1 MKYLFAGLL
10 LTCTMT
16 LQAQDY
22 KEDLKP
28 IEAAL
33 EANPNDEETL
43 KPLLKA
49 YKKEYK
55 KSAEAITALG
65 YSYFSVKDYA
75 NATAYADQAIAINQA
90 YGDAYILKGDI
101 AAMQDDG
108 GGAAVMYQRAMIND
122 PKNPNGYLSYANI
135 YRKLNPAESEA
146 TINKLRE
153 MNPTFPVDAELGHMM
168 YNANNTEKAY
178 EYYSKANRDDLSEGR
193 LAEFGLIARE
203 MKKNEEALD
212 IAKFGVQKF
221 PESNAFLRLAM
232 INAVGLEKYDEALS
246 FIEKLIA
253 KEGETNSGDLIYYG
267 QALSGLGRHDE
278 AIAKFHKAIE
288 VDNKNFMPY
297 QHISETY
304 AKMGNED
311 KAIEFSQK
319 YLDLNPNAKLS
330 EYNKLAGI
338 YMAKVK
344 KGDNAEQNY
353 AKAMQVYDNVAAKY
367 PQVASWTMYQK
378 ANETFKAEMD
388 SLALGLYL
396 NIINTLENKADRDK
410 DETNYLATAYRNA
423 GYIYWAT
430 KNDLD
435 TALPYFEKVLLYD
448 PQNAL
453 ANKAINAAKEKAEAE
468 AAAAAAAAEGAE
480 GAEGETEAAQ

>member
-1 MKYLFAGLL
+1 MKTLKYLFVGLL
-10 LTCTMT
+10 LTCS
-16 LQAQDY
+16 LGAQAQDY
-22 KEDLKP
+22 KQDLKAIETVLESNP
-28 IEAAL
+28 SDEAAL
-33 EANPNDEETL
+33 
-43 KPLLKA
+43 KPLIKS
-49 YKKEYK
+49 YKKAYK
-55 KSAEAITALG
+55 KSAEALTALG
-65 YSYFSVKDYA
+65 YSYFGVKDYT
-75 NATAYADQAIAINQA
+75 NAALYADEAIAVNKA
-90 YGDAYILKGDI
+90 YGEAYVLKGDI

-108 GGAAVMYQRAMIND
+108 GGAAGMYQQAMIND
-122 PKNPNGYLSYANI
+122 PKNPSGYLSYANI

-153 MNPTFPVDAELGHMM
+153 VNPSFPVDAELGHMM

-178 EYYSKANRDDLSEGR
+178 EYYSKTNKADLSEGR
-193 LAEFGLIARE
+193 LAEYGLIARE
-203 MKKNEEALD
+203 MKKADEALE

-221 PESNAFLRLAM
+221 PESNAFLRLAL
-232 INAVGLEKYDEALS
+232 INAVGLEKYDEALP
-246 FIEKLIA
+246 FIEKLMA

-267 QALSGLGRHDE
+267 QALSGLGRHEE

-304 AKMGNED
+304 TKMGNED

-344 KGDNAEQNY
+344 KGDNVEANY
-353 AKAMQVYDNVAAKY
+353 AKAMQVYDNLATKY

-388 SLALGLYL
+388 SVALGLYL
-396 NIINTLENKADRDK
+396 NIISALENKADRDK

-430 KNDLD
+430 KNDLE

-448 PQNAL
+448 PQNSL

-468 AAAAAAAAEGAE
+468 AAAAAAAEGEGA
-480 GAEGETEAAQ
+480 AEE